1 MQVNLFPSFDGMA
14 DFPGKKNATDF
25 IFWKFQKSSSYGQA
39 LAVPVDQVILA
50 QENKF

>member
-1 MQVNLFPSFDGMA
+1 MQVNLFPSFDGTA

-25 IFWKFQKSSSYGQA
+25 ISRKFQKSASRGQA